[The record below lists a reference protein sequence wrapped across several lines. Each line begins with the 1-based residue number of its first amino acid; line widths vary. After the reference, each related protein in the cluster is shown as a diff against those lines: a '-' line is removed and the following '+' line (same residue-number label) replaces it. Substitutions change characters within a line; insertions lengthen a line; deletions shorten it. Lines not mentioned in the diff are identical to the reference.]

1 MPNSSMDCPWRP
13 STSSAHQLYQLNQ
26 RHHFFIA
33 SEQLI
38 NNTLHQSKSKGSTCF
53 GFFCT
58 LLFMNTCLFFVA
70 LFFYFFF
77 TLFVLFLHYLF
88 TLLLPS
94 FTFFLNFSYS
104 SFLNW
109 YNFFLF
115 LMHPSFMFSLLVC
128 TLLSWRGTLFP
139 YFVASVFNFSFL
151 FPTLLSWRGTLFCTF
166 LPPFFYV
173 FLTCSCKKLLLPEE
187 VHFFRTL
194 LHPSLIFLILFEL
207 FLPE

>member
-1 MPNSSMDCPWRP
+1 MDWPWRP
-13 STSSAHQLYQLNQ
+13 STSSLHKLYQLLQ
-26 RHHFFIA
+26 LYHFIA
-33 SEQLI
+33 SEQII

-139 YFVASVFNFSFL
+139 YFVASFFNFSFL
-151 FPTLLSWRGTLFCTF
+151 VPTLLSWRGTLFCTL

-173 FLTCSCKKLLLPEE
+173 FLTCSRKKLLLPE
-187 VHFFRTL
+187 
-194 LHPSLIFLILFEL
+194 
-207 FLPE
+207 

>member
-1 MPNSSMDCPWRP
+1 MDCPWRP
-13 STSSAHQLYQLNQ
+13 STSSAHQLYQLYQ

-38 NNTLHQSKSKGSTCF
+38 NNTLHQSKNKGSTCF

-70 LFFYFFF
+70 LFFYFS
-77 TLFVLFLHYLF
+77 LLYLYF
-88 TLLLPS
+88 SYTIYLLCCSLLLL
-94 FTFFLNFSYS
+94 FLNFSYS

-128 TLLSWRGTLFP
+128 TLLPWRSTLFP
-139 YFVASVFNFSFL
+139 YFVASFFNFSFL
-151 FPTLLSWRGTLFCTF
+151 VPTLLPWRGTLFCTL

-173 FLTCSCKKLLLPEE
+173 FFTCSRKKLLLPEE

-194 LHPSLIFLILFEL
+194 LHPSLIFLFLFEL